1 MTYFPSL
8 DEREDRVFHKGSN
21 ESRLPRVEAERHVF
35 ELRCGE
41 EAESFQAT
49 VLSGWESVSYCGKGV
64 LCNSKP
70 FE

>member
-1 MTYFPSL
+1 MTYFASL
-8 DEREDRVFHKGSN
+8 DEGEDRVFHKGPN

-35 ELRCGE
+35 ELHRGE
-41 EAESFQAT
+41 EAGGFQAT

-64 LCNSKP
+64 LWNLKP